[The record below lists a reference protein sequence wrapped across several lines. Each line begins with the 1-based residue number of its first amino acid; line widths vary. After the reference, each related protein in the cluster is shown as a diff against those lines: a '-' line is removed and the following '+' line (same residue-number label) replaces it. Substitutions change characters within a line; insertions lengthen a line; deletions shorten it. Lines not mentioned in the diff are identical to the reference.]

1 VGTQLNKIE
10 LIQDYFDEL
19 YPEAHCELTYHK
31 DYEFLIAVMFSAQCT
46 DKKVNKVTDVLFSKY
61 KTLNELDL
69 APIEDIESIIKP
81 LGLYKNKA
89 KNLKGICRGLLENFN
104 GIVPDD
110 KLKLTT
116 LPGVGTKTANVC
128 LIELFKIPA
137 FPVDTHVRR
146 VSNRL
151 GLVSTTDVS
160 KIEIA
165 LMKQFPKEKRIKL
178 HHQFIFFGR
187 YYCKALS
194 PNCAN
199 CKIRGICKEKCKN
212 L

>member
-1 VGTQLNKIE
+1 MQLNKTD

-19 YPEAHCELTYHK
+19 YPNAHCELTYHK
-31 DYEFLIAVMFSAQCT
+31 DYEFLIAVMLSAQCT
-46 DKKVNKVTDVLFSKY
+46 DKKVNKITDVLFSKY
-61 KTLNELDL
+61 KTLKDFDL
-69 APIEDIESIIKP
+69 ATIEDIEIIIKP

-104 GIVPDD
+104 GIVPND
-110 KLKLTT
+110 KSKLIT

-151 GLVSTTDVS
+151 GLVSTQDVS
-160 KIEIA
+160 KIEGS
-165 LMKQFPKEKRIKL
+165 LMKQFSKDKWIKL

-199 CKIRGICKEKCKN
+199 CKIRGICREKCKN

>member
-1 VGTQLNKIE
+1 MQLNKTQI
-10 LIQDYFDEL
+10 IQDYFDEL
-19 YPEAHCELTYHK
+19 YPLAHCELTYHT
-31 DYEFLIAVMFSAQCT
+31 DYEFLIAVMLSAQCT
-46 DKKVNKVTDVLFSKY
+46 DKKVNKVTDVLFLKY
-61 KTLNELDL
+61 KTLKEVDSASLG
-69 APIEDIESIIKP
+69 DIENIIKP

-89 KNLKGICRGLLENFN
+89 KNLKGICRGLLENFG
-104 GIVPDD
+104 GIVPSSKD
-110 KLKLTT
+110 KLIT

-151 GLVSTTDVS
+151 GLVSTQDVT
-160 KIEIA
+160 KIEA
-165 LMKQFPKEKRIKL
+165 SLMKQFPKDKWIKL

-187 YYCKALS
+187 YYCKAMS
-194 PNCAN
+194 PNCQN
-199 CKIRGICKEKCKN
+199 CKLRGICKEKCKN

>member
-1 VGTQLNKIE
+1 MGTQLNKIE

-61 KTLNELDL
+61 KTLKELDL

-116 LPGVGTKTANVC
+116 LSGVGTKTANVC

>member
-1 VGTQLNKIE
+1 MGTQLNKIE

-61 KTLNELDL
+61 KTLKELDL

-110 KLKLTT
+110 KLKLTA